1 MNNAEVIAKVSEK
14 SGIAAEDCGKVLKA
28 FEEVLSHELSN
39 SPSVGGAFDKIYNVM
54 NYFKDRKKG

>member
-1 MNNAEVIAKVSEK
+1 MNNAEVVAKVSEK
-14 SGIAAEDCGKVLKA
+14 SGVTVDDCNKVLNA

-54 NYFKDRKKG
+54 SYFKDRKK

>member
-1 MNNAEVIAKVSEK
+1 MNNAEVVAKVSVK
-14 SGIAAEDCGKVLKA
+14 SGVTVDDCNKVLNA

-54 NYFKDRKKG
+54 SYFKDRKK